1 MIKFLCPNGHQLSA
15 PENLAGKPGKCPKCS
30 TAFVVPA
37 PAEEEEEAMPPQPA
51 AAVPNAAGGGSSMDI
66 GMGSGKGKAGK
77 EVFVFLCPN
86 GHKLN
91 GPPSLKGKPGQ
102 CPHCGAKFRIP
113 SDDDLA
119 PPTRF
124 RHDPTRTGKD
134 VVGAGEVYRVP
145 GSFTVRYDPV
155 AEGRAT
161 VVFAWTDRVRPNRP
175 VVVAPNRV
183 RAGRAFRV
191 AWRTADAGSG
201 VASCVVRVDGR
212 IAARV
217 ESGVSSAVIAGAKR
231 GTLRVAV
238 ACTDR
243 AGNPNRASIRL
254 VRVVR

>member
-119 PPTRF
+119 PPPEIPADQPSGTPSGAF
-124 RHDPTRTGKD
+124 IFPSLSG
-134 VVGAGEVYRVP
+134 GAGEETFAEVEFEDAPDPPPAGFHAMSYILGRLWDRKTDDTEMEINLTEGEILVP
-145 GSFTVRYDPV
+145 DLFCESLSSRDYGVFANIEPDGTYSITMIPWGTVRKV
-155 AEGRAT
+155 G
-161 VVFAWTDRVRPNRP
+161 
-175 VVVAPNRV
+175 
-183 RAGRAFRV
+183 
-191 AWRTADAGSG
+191 
-201 VASCVVRVDGR
+201 
-212 IAARV
+212 
-217 ESGVSSAVIAGAKR
+217 
-231 GTLRVAV
+231 LRKM
-238 ACTDR
+238 
-243 AGNPNRASIRL
+243 PELSPKWFS
-254 VRVVR
+254 